1 MDSIED
7 EMKKVKKEV
16 DEKMESTYPGVSHDG
31 KKLRGS
37 LPVIISECFDG
48 DREKSIKYGA
58 AVEFIHQG
66 SIVHDD
72 ILDEH
77 TERRD
82 SPTKMI
88 TEGLKKSL
96 LIGDMY
102 FTQAIKIGAE
112 SGSDEAKA
120 IAEAMESVLGGA
132 IEELSMKNIINKI
145 LSGDMEDSVYYK
157 IIDAKTSALFGCAS
171 QFGAMSFTDDS
182 SVHKAFFDYGMLVGR
197 AYQIS
202 DDLCDMIDMADGK
215 KEVVPLTVI
224 PILPAILKY
233 NKDVLRTL
241 PLKAILGKVDL
252 LSFATSG
259 LASMN
264 LTSKMLDDIRS
275 KVTEANEILRKQIPE
290 GLEEDCLVLKYA
302 EFAINKMLSEV
313 GESL

>member
-1 MDSIED
+1 MSNIDN
-7 EMKKVKKEV
+7 EMKEVKKEI
-16 DEKMESTYPGVSHDG
+16 DEKMKSTYPGTSHDG

-37 LPVIISECFDG
+37 LPVIISKCFDG
-48 DREKSIKYGA
+48 DHEKSIKYGA

-88 TEGLKKSL
+88 TDGLKKSL

-120 IAEAMESVLGGA
+120 IAKAMESVLGGA
-132 IEELSMKNIINKI
+132 IEELSLRNIIDKI
-145 LSGDMEDSVYYK
+145 LSGDIEDSIYYK
-157 IIDAKTSALFGCAS
+157 MIDAKTSALFGCAS
-171 QFGAMSFTDDS
+171 QFGAMSFTDDID
-182 SVHKAFFDYGMLVGR
+182 VHKAFFDYGMLVGR

-202 DDLCDMIDMADGK
+202 DDLCDMINMADGK
-215 KEVVPLTVI
+215 KEVIPLTII

-233 NKDVLRTL
+233 NKDVIKTL
-241 PLKAILGKVDL
+241 PLRAMLGKVDL
-252 LSFATSG
+252 IGLATSG
-259 LASMN
+259 LNSMN

-275 KVTEANEILRKQIPE
+275 KVNEANEILKNQE
-290 GLEEDCLVLKYA
+290 GFEEGCLVSEYA
-302 EFAINKMLSEV
+302 TFAINKMLSEV